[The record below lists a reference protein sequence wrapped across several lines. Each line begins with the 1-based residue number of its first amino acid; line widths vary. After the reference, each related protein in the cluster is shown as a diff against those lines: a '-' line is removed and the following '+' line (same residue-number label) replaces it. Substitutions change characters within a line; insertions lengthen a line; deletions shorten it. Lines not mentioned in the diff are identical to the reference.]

1 MTRKA
6 KRIVS
11 FAVALVSILS
21 LTFYTSAHEVGSGR
35 SYRWYNIG
43 NLPVNAD
50 SISLSAAG
58 TTIERAFNEWNEKTG
73 VTTFHWSS
81 FTNSKVDFVEKDKL
95 PDEQDPDQNVTITAL
110 TALRDSNDRW
120 STYWGRGI
128 KTGFDS
134 GTVYYAIVFINKLW
148 INAYNTRHELGHV
161 LGLGH
166 TTNVPSIMYHKDG
179 VYTSVQ
185 QHDVDDIRNWY

>member
-21 LTFYTSAHEVGSGR
+21 LTFHTSAHEVSSTR
-35 SYRWYNIG
+35 SYRWYNIQ

-50 SISLSAAG
+50 RISLPASG
-58 TTIERAFNEWNEKTG
+58 LMIERAFNEWNEKTG
-73 VTTFHWSS
+73 TTTFHWSS
-81 FTNSKVDFVEKDKL
+81 FSNSKVDFVERETWNSED
-95 PDEQDPDQNVTITAL
+95 DYIVAV
-110 TALRDSNDRW
+110 TALRNSGNQW
-120 STYWGRGI
+120 STDWDPHVD
-128 KTGFDS
+128 TGFNS
-134 GTVYYAIVFINKLW
+134 GTVDYAIVFMNPAW
-148 INAYNTRHELGHV
+148 ITAYNTKHELGHV

-166 TTNVPSIMYHKDG
+166 TTNIPSIMYPKDG